1 MVSITKDKK
10 LNFIQI
16 LFFWI
21 VSFLAGWSQE
31 NVVFILGSFIIVI
44 GIKNFKKFLKM
55 NNKQKAYIIL
65 SILLFGIGVI
75 LLIFAPGNFKR
86 MNTTESKL
94 QITNII
100 QNFKLIGNLIG
111 IYIISLFGL
120 VFTNGSKENIKKEEK
135 SQIWKNQILFI
146 LPMFIGL
153 LPMVIIAEFPVRA
166 MLPYEAMIIVLTVSN
181 AQYIVK
187 KLEIRKIRIIL
198 SVLLTFAVGYELCTK

>member
-1 MVSITKDKK
+1 
-10 LNFIQI
+10 
-16 LFFWI
+16 
-21 VSFLAGWSQE
+21 
-31 NVVFILGSFIIVI
+31 
-44 GIKNFKKFLKM
+44 M

-120 VFTNGSKENIKKEEK
+120 VFTNGSKENIKKESAIK
-135 SQIWKNQILFI
+135 VND
-146 LPMFIGL
+146 
-153 LPMVIIAEFPVRA
+153 
-166 MLPYEAMIIVLTVSN
+166 N
-181 AQYIVK
+181 AFS
-187 KLEIRKIRIIL
+187 L
-198 SVLLTFAVGYELCTK
+198 